1 MTPSLHMRMRRSF
14 EAAHPQVQKY
24 IWRAEQ
30 DEYLYAY
37 PLDPNRQALSGEL
50 NVLWRTWKLA
60 WRDGQL
66 APEISDEIIEALLDE
81 RYTVK
86 DFNRLEGEVDIVYAL
101 SNNFVTR
108 EEGRDF
114 LRLAFE
120 RFEQLTRV

>member
-1 MTPSLHMRMRRSF
+1 MRMRRSF